1 MAIELQQNK
10 KEKTFT
16 KLVNTLPWKFFRK
29 LALVQIVMASFI
41 IIATAWTARE
51 FLETHLTNQAQAQI
65 NESLNLIKQSIETQK
80 LSPLN
85 WCQSLSQ
92 SSKTRYTVINDR
104 GTAVCDNVV
113 ALEKI
118 ESLFPKEEVRDA
130 IRLGEGTAVRDEG
143 QGPEVF
149 GAISIDIQLDGMQ
162 QRFIIR
168 QSIPLG
174 KISEAMQEWDKTII
188 SLLFP
193 LLIITSLISLWGSLQ
208 VSTPL
213 RGILTKIEKMKRVTQ
228 DTTLTEEED
237 EWLIVEKTLENAQKG
252 LESFLDEL
260 HKENEKMFTVME
272 SIKDSLLAVGK
283 DNEVLFVNNHF
294 RKTFLNKTIKKKE
307 LAQLKLWE
315 VIRDQQIQNLYKE
328 AFESLE
334 LKKIRN
340 LELPVKGGKRNGYFD
355 VRISPLMNSNN
366 ETFGAVA
373 VFHDVTDRKLA
384 DQMREDFVANVSHEV
399 RTPLTAMKGYVQIL
413 KNANSENFDSMKSF
427 LDKIEQNSDR
437 LTTLFN
443 DILNL
448 SVIESSGGKINKET
462 LIPEEITSNV
472 IANVRQGFHDKNISI
487 DCDYAIEKCWS
498 NPQMLE
504 QVLTNLIDNAFKY
517 TPENGQIHVKWSQ
530 TEDQKYDLLT
540 ISDNGYGIP
549 KEHHGRL
556 FERFYRVDSSRSR
569 EIGGTGLGLAIVKH
583 IIQNH
588 NGKIEVKS
596 KEGDGTTFLCH
607 FPAHY

>member
-65 NESLNLIKQSIETQK
+65 NESLDLIKQSIETQK
-80 LSPLN
+80 LSPLK
-85 WCQSLSQ
+85 WCKSLSKD
-92 SSKTRYTVINDR
+92 SKTRYTVINDR

-113 ALEKI
+113 SLNKI
-118 ESLFPKEEVRDA
+118 ESLFPKDEVRDA

-143 QGPEVF
+143 KGPEVF

-174 KISEAMQEWDKTII
+174 KISEAMKEWDKTII

-283 DNEVLFVNNHF
+283 NNEVLFVNNHF

-307 LAQLKLWE
+307 LSQLKLWE
-315 VIRDQQIQNLYKE
+315 VIRDQQIQDLYKE
-328 AFESLE
+328 ALESLE

-340 LELPVKGGKRNGYFD
+340 VELPVKGGKRNGYFD
-355 VRISPLMNSNN
+355 IRISPLMNSKN

-448 SVIESSGGKINKET
+448 SVIESSGGKIKKET

-487 DCDYAIEKCWS
+487 DCDYAIEKCWA

-517 TPENGQIHVKWSQ
+517 TPENGQIHVKWTQ
-530 TEDQKYDLLT
+530 TEDKKYDLLT
-540 ISDNGYGIP
+540 ISDNGFGIS

-583 IIQNH
+583 IMQNH

>member
-118 ESLFPKEEVRDA
+118 ESLFPKDEVRDA

-143 QGPEVF
+143 KGPEVF

-487 DCDYAIEKCWS
+487 DCDYAIEKCWA